1 MKELSVVR
9 DTTTQSCTYC
19 LSTILRRH
27 LNCMVIMKC
36 KTSDNFQLARSEPR
50 GPCRAIAVTG
60 FALVIMA
67 AQSAAAQEFQVAR
80 QTQDSSQV
88 TTASNVP
95 RNCAQQYHATL
106 KSVKETAGSK
116 LIDAARLVRRGRPD
130 LPGYWLFWNPG
141 RAAVRKKLAR
151 IGNPANAIVIED
163 RMCARSVL
171 GRGGRIRCLK
181 WVPKPEGYRPQPE
194 VRAEAEWSEP
204 AADKDQRAVLRKLTA
219 LVRSRGAIQELRRSG
234 RLFEL
239 TRRVGGELIGY
250 LEQSPRPTICTGAQ
264 AMLDFYERQLRPL
277 EAQFGGSDELV
288 KAAQELALKLT
299 TQAHAAW
306 SKPVSGSNDTA
317 VQDNASLPSDLP
329 HALPTTWQNASR
341 KDLVRLNAAVMLP
354 RRHVGFISAEKTLFD
369 RLVRAR
375 EAMSSSSA
383 SEAPQHVRSA
393 VFRAFRAL
401 EVTYYAH
408 LRKDQIESYRNALF
422 GVIDAIRKR
431 HTNICTCSP

>member
-1 MKELSVVR
+1 MISRRQLDCMVTMKS
-9 DTTTQSCTYC
+9 
-19 LSTILRRH
+19 RH
-27 LNCMVIMKC
+27 LA
-36 KTSDNFQLARSEPR
+36 TSQTAHAEAFTLVVKF
-50 GPCRAIAVTG
+50 IATS
-60 FALVIMA
+60 LVIVLMIAEMA
-67 AQSAAAQEFQVAR
+67 VAQELRVAR
-80 QTQDSSQV
+80 QTQTGSQA
-88 TTASNVP
+88 TTASDVP
-95 RNCAQQYHATL
+95 RNCAQQYHVSLTT
-106 KSVKETAGSK
+106 VKETAGSK
-116 LIDAARLVRRGRPD
+116 LIETARLVRRGRPE

-181 WVPKPEGYRPQPE
+181 WVPKPEGYRPKPD
-194 VRAEAEWSEP
+194 VLTDSEWSEP
-204 AADKDQRAVLRKLTA
+204 VANETQRDVLRKLTA
-219 LVRSRGAIQELRRSG
+219 LVRNRGAIQELRRSG

-277 EAQFGGSDELV
+277 ESQFGGSEELIRV
-288 KAAQELALKLT
+288 AQELALKRT
-299 TQAHAAW
+299 TEAHAAW
-306 SKPVSGSNDTA
+306 SKPARGSNDTTN
-317 VQDNASLPSDLP
+317 QDSASVPSDQLHVLP
-329 HALPTTWQNASR
+329 ATWQSASR
-341 KDLVRLNAAVMLP
+341 QDLVRLNAEIMLP
-354 RRHVGFISAEKTLFD
+354 KRHVGFIAAEETLFN
-369 RLVRAR
+369 RLIRAR

-393 VFRAFRAL
+393 VFKAFRAL

-408 LRKDQIESYRNALF
+408 LRKDQIEAYRNALF

-431 HTNICTCSP
+431 HTEICTCSP